1 MKQQQPIYRTAC
13 FTYLRHSLYDSMQ
26 FIIPLSLLYIIGI
39 PLTYL
44 LYINTENIWL
54 DILCAG
60 ISIIVLLCRFNI
72 VFNKNYL
79 PSFWFLFII
88 INFPMMFIY
97 NLLSNSEII
106 AYKLAMMIMLLV
118 IFSMVT
124 DFVLLIIILSMGAFS
139 AYLLS
144 SFETHKWFI
153 PIHLRY
159 ELPIYILGIIFG
171 LILSFG
177 RGKKYQKRLEIMH
190 LCIHQINHE
199 LRTPLTKIK
208 WNMKYI
214 VDVIPNT
221 ELAALNAAE
230 EINHEI
236 IHSSEVMKIL
246 SAVSFALDEQ
256 YPNFQQISMYECIE
270 EAITRYPYDNNF
282 PVENITWQESKDFY
296 FKGSKS
302 LMIQIIF
309 NLLKNSI
316 VALNGRSKKC
326 IQIYNISDQRYH
338 YLFFKD
344 NGIGISKNNQKY
356 IFKPLFTTKKDGTG
370 LGLYFCREILK
381 KFYGNIV
388 CESTWKVGTNIFN

>member
-1 MKQQQPIYRTAC
+1 MKQQPIYKAAC

-39 PLTYL
+39 PLTYF

-54 DILCAG
+54 DILCSG
-60 ISIIVLLCRFNI
+60 ISVIVLLCRFNI
-72 VFNKNYL
+72 IFNKNYL
-79 PSFWFLFII
+79 VGFWFLFII
-88 INFPMMFIY
+88 VNFPMMFIY

-124 DFVLLIIILSMGAFS
+124 DLTLLLIILLIGAVS
-139 AYLLS
+139 AYLIF
-144 SFETHKWFI
+144 SFQTHEWFI

-177 RGKKYQKRLEIMH
+177 REKKYQKRLEIMH
-190 LCIHQINHE
+190 LCVHQINHE
-199 LRTPLTKIK
+199 LRTALTKIK

-214 VDVIPNT
+214 LDVIPKT
-221 ELAALNAAE
+221 KLTALTAAQ

-236 IHSSEVMKIL
+236 IHSCEVMKIL
-246 SAVSFALDEQ
+246 GAISFALDEQ
-256 YPNFQQISMYECIE
+256 YPDYHQISMYECIE
-270 EAITRYPYDNNF
+270 EAIIRYPYDNRF
-282 PVENITWQESKDFY
+282 SVENIIWQESKDFY

-302 LMIQIIF
+302 LMVQIIF

-316 VALNGRSKKC
+316 IALEGQSEKC
-326 IQIYNISDQRYH
+326 IQIYNISDKKH
-338 YLFFKD
+338 NYLFFKD
-344 NGIGISKNNQKY
+344 NGIGIAKSNQKY

-370 LGLYFCREILK
+370 LGLYFSREILK
-381 KFYGNIV
+381 NFMEVLYANQHGKLV
-388 CESTWKVGTNIFN
+388 RHL